1 MLFDCATLAQPKG
14 PLHASG
20 DRGDRGLPREPE
32 LFDYDYVSG
41 SRFSLIKSEG
51 LNQSSR
57 RR

>member
-20 DRGDRGLPREPE
+20 DRGLPREPE
-32 LFDYDYVSG
+32 LFDYDYVGG